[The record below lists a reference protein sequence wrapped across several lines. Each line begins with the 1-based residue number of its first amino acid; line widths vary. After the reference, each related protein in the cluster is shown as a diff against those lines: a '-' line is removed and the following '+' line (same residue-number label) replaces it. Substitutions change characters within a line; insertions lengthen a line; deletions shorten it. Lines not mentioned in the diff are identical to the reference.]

1 MRLVVDTN
9 VFVSAALMES
19 SWSAMVVRW
28 LDKYDGLLK
37 SIVTEQELFEVLR
50 RPRIA
55 SKVAS
60 SFFDNLRTMFA
71 AAELVSIT
79 RRVSGCRDP
88 KDNKF
93 LELAVNGHA
102 DVIVSGDTDL
112 LVLDVF
118 QGIPIVNPAA
128 FTHGRVIPP

>member
-37 SIVTEQELFEVLR
+37 SIVTEQELFEVLQ

-55 SKVAS
+55 SKIAP
-60 SFFDNLRTMFA
+60 SFFDNLRTLFA
-71 AAELVSIT
+71 AAELVFVIGMK
-79 RRVSGCRDP
+79 RVRPNFRVQGDSGKPNRAKSSATGP
-88 KDNKF
+88 HLN
-93 LELAVNGHA
+93 
-102 DVIVSGDTDL
+102 
-112 LVLDVF
+112 
-118 QGIPIVNPAA
+118 
-128 FTHGRVIPP
+128 R